1 MDQCTFEPL
10 QPSNKYNELSQKCD
24 KLLKSLIDDPPI
36 DEQPIDTSD
45 TNGTTGTTKKINEG
59 VSSLKIN
66 TDKRDSCM

>member
-1 MDQCTFEPL
+1 MDECTFEPL
-10 QPSNKYNELSQKCD
+10 KPSNKYNELSQKCD
-24 KLLKSLIDDPPI
+24 KLLKSLSDDPPI